1 MVFFSSDRADLNS
14 ILNADIIAKFKE
26 LCNWVVF
33 ICVSHRLELALQD
46 ALKSWFE
53 SVETCVRNLYYLY
66 QKSTRHFM
74 KFCLKCTNLVKIAHS
89 LTVHQE
95 HPGLITRWK
104 PWRECWTNWCLYG
117 TYWRRVARWEVKKN
131 DKATLQGKRG
141 KLLEATTTSCAALFL
156 DIL

>member
-1 MVFFSSDRADLNS
+1 MQVLPSYRNQSIDQLTFRDKNTGTLLKNVVFFSSDRADLNS
-14 ILNADIIAKFKE
+14 ILNADIVTKFKE

-33 ICVSHRLELALQD
+33 I
-46 ALKSWFE
+46 E

-95 HPGLITRWK
+95 HPELITR
-104 PWRECWTNWCLYG
+104 
-117 TYWRRVARWEVKKN
+117 
-131 DKATLQGKRG
+131 
-141 KLLEATTTSCAALFL
+141 
-156 DIL
+156 

>member
-33 ICVSHRLELALQD
+33 ICVSHRLELALQK

-74 KFCLKCTNLVKIAHS
+74 KFCLKCTNLVKIAQPHRAS
-89 LTVHQE
+89 RT
-95 HPGLITRWK
+95 
-104 PWRECWTNWCLYG
+104 PWIDHKMKTMEGMLDKLVFIWNILKTCCQMRS
-117 TYWRRVARWEVKKN
+117 KKN